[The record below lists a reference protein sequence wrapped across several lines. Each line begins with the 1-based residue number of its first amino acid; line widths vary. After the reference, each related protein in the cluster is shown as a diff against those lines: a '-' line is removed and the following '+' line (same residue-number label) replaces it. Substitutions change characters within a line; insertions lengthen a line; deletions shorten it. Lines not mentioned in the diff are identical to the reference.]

1 MSAAADDGESLYD
14 FAYISEENFVL
25 VVLLTSQGDVQTYCK
40 LANDKPRRSLIR
52 RHSLWS
58 QEVDLV
64 SVCLGPEATFVVFGL
79 ADGNVLLTPIK
90 NLMDVP
96 WGGSRWLPE
105 QSSILISL
113 ASPGVEECLVA
124 PTCMQCFVTRNPP
137 RPLLV
142 LSNKAGAV
150 LLVDLST
157 RKCIAELSAPQSI
170 REVEVVQTSDTT
182 DILLTSFTDAQWI
195 IPLENGGRCLTEVLT
210 TCIPSEFKKTEPSSS
225 HLRLCAEGIT
235 VLDSV
240 GCFVELHNGLS
251 AVGAVPKKRYKV
263 PPDTWMVHYTSNVLF
278 TVSKQAEVRSAVHF
292 GLNAVRLE
300 FSVVRG
306 ACECRPLG
314 FVSLSSRPARLPS
327 CLLINERGLIR
338 VQQSASSPLE
348 NVAAEFLFRLPSFSL
363 SSIQQVAKACFID
376 GSQLQRSVL
385 PTLLSA
391 RRGKT
396 LSPSDLSHLL
406 FMAKAVEISM
416 DDLVDLFACYQQEE
430 HLLPELLRVVEA
442 DSRSPLRKRVV
453 DLYVRK
459 SEILTA
465 KSSEES
471 CSIADARLNID
482 NELSTFLSRHAD
494 IDSGAKR
501 CAEAELWRSATL
513 LASRQGTSQI
523 DVVRVL
529 IRNGSKQSATAGTS
543 TRSLMITC
551 ASNLDWSELTDQEVG
566 VLISLLCEW
575 QASLNSIAHHEIC
588 MSVAIKYAPRF
599 PKHCS
604 ILYLISAMYIISDKA
619 VWNQESSA
627 VHRSI
632 SCGIN
637 GSVAITSNGQLV
649 IWGDFTNQQHRPL
662 ESTEVNKTS
671 RKTPVEVSSSP
682 KKSHAQQLPHPV
694 HIEGRPRFVCCGAEH
709 ILVLTTAGR
718 LFAWGRNRFGQCGV
732 GHCKQVF
739 EPEVVEGNWG
749 PIRELSAGQ
758 FHSAILNTKGQLW
771 MFGWGVWGQLGLGG
785 RHIKDCHSPTPVT
798 QLKEP
803 IKAVSCG
810 RVHTVL
816 LTESGTILVAGGG
829 SYGQMGTDED
839 VRKQYAFRPLPIDAN
854 LKFVKIATSFY
865 HSIAITDEGRI
876 FEWGRNPQEV
886 KMRMFVVRRLRMA
899 QLKRMA
905 DEEGEEMPSPNME
918 KPKILLP
925 MDAPRDDLGVR
936 EVLHLL
942 DGRVT
947 EAATGLSHSAVVTDQ
962 GSLFTWGK
970 GLDYQLGHGNKTER
984 SEPHILFDP
993 RDVKWELV
1001 ACGGN
1006 HTIAVSKDGRTFG
1019 WGRNDFAQCGVPS
1032 DKTSTLTRKYFY
1044 QTPKDGSVKRCVS
1057 LPDDS
1062 VYITKPTLIP
1072 EVELM
1077 FPNEVGVAS
1086 SFDQKQLMTHLRTS
1100 DLPTLQAVSR
1110 HFLAHQSNDTK
1121 TKCSNVDRS
1130 VPIALVHLMSGNV
1143 LSAIEQI
1150 GRAREAAVDSQ
1161 VDPALL
1167 TVAGLAWEVVANH
1180 EDCQSRQILTAAF
1193 KCLPITTTQKRS
1205 SQLRRLWPMVW
1216 NELGVQ
1222 ERISVEEKLDLLQ
1235 TWIAPTKNVT
1245 NVEIPGA
1252 ALRSASNNSFPR
1264 VRVWA
1269 RCNHVEPAV
1278 IGVASSDCNACAE
1291 EWTETVRTTL
1301 E

>member
-1 MSAAADDGESLYD
+1 
-14 FAYISEENFVL
+14 
-25 VVLLTSQGDVQTYCK
+25 T
-40 LANDKPRRSLIR
+40 LI
-52 RHSLWS
+52 
-58 QEVDLV
+58 
-64 SVCLGPEATFVVFGL
+64 
-79 ADGNVLLTPIK
+79 
-90 NLMDVP
+90 
-96 WGGSRWLPE
+96 
-105 QSSILISL
+105 
-113 ASPGVEECLVA
+113 
-124 PTCMQCFVTRNPP
+124 
-137 RPLLV
+137 
-142 LSNKAGAV
+142 
-150 LLVDLST
+150 
-157 RKCIAELSAPQSI
+157 
-170 REVEVVQTSDTT
+170 
-182 DILLTSFTDAQWI
+182 
-195 IPLENGGRCLTEVLT
+195 
-210 TCIPSEFKKTEPSSS
+210 
-225 HLRLCAEGIT
+225 
-235 VLDSV
+235 
-240 GCFVELHNGLS
+240 
-251 AVGAVPKKRYKV
+251 
-263 PPDTWMVHYTSNVLF
+263 
-278 TVSKQAEVRSAVHF
+278 
-292 GLNAVRLE
+292 
-300 FSVVRG
+300 
-306 ACECRPLG
+306 CR
-314 FVSLSSRPARLPS
+314 
-327 CLLINERGLIR
+327 
-338 VQQSASSPLE
+338 
-348 NVAAEFLFRLPSFSL
+348 
-363 SSIQQVAKACFID
+363 
-376 GSQLQRSVL
+376 
-385 PTLLSA
+385 
-391 RRGKT
+391 
-396 LSPSDLSHLL
+396 
-406 FMAKAVEISM
+406 
-416 DDLVDLFACYQQEE
+416 
-430 HLLPELLRVVEA
+430 
-442 DSRSPLRKRVV
+442 
-453 DLYVRK
+453 
-459 SEILTA
+459 
-465 KSSEES
+465 
-471 CSIADARLNID
+471 
-482 NELSTFLSRHAD
+482 
-494 IDSGAKR
+494 
-501 CAEAELWRSATL
+501 
-513 LASRQGTSQI
+513 
-523 DVVRVL
+523 
-529 IRNGSKQSATAGTS
+529 
-543 TRSLMITC
+543 
-551 ASNLDWSELTDQEVG
+551 
-566 VLISLLCEW
+566 
-575 QASLNSIAHHEIC
+575 
-588 MSVAIKYAPRF
+588 
-599 PKHCS
+599 
-604 ILYLISAMYIISDKA
+604 
-619 VWNQESSA
+619 
-627 VHRSI
+627 
-632 SCGIN
+632 
-637 GSVAITSNGQLV
+637 
-649 IWGDFTNQQHRPL
+649 
-662 ESTEVNKTS
+662 
-671 RKTPVEVSSSP
+671 
-682 KKSHAQQLPHPV
+682 
-694 HIEGRPRFVCCGAEH
+694 
-709 ILVLTTAGR
+709 
-718 LFAWGRNRFGQCGV
+718 
-732 GHCKQVF
+732 
-739 EPEVVEGNWG
+739 
-749 PIRELSAGQ
+749 
-758 FHSAILNTKGQLW
+758 
-771 MFGWGVWGQLGLGG
+771 
-785 RHIKDCHSPTPVT
+785 
-798 QLKEP
+798 EP

-905 DEEGEEMPSPNME
+905 DEEGEEM
-918 KPKILLP
+918 
-925 MDAPRDDLGVR
+925 
-936 EVLHLL
+936 
-942 DGRVT
+942 
-947 EAATGLSHSAVVTDQ
+947 
-962 GSLFTWGK
+962 

-1100 DLPTLQAVSR
+1100 DLPTLQCMCKRCTQAVSR